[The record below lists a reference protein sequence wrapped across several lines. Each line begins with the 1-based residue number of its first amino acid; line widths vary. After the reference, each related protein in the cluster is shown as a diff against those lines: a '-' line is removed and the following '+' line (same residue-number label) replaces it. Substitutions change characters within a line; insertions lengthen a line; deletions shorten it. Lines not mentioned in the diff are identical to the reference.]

1 MSDTDEASKR
11 RYLAEVDKVLLYLRT
26 LFGPWTDEVDPNVM
40 ITGEGGR
47 AASAA
52 SSASVPASA
61 AKDRPS
67 RLWTKSCPRKLSAD
81 NLATGTGRTPTAAPP

>member
-52 SSASVPASA
+52 GAHWQSGTTENAVCCLLSVG
-61 AKDRPS
+61 RIFLRQS
-67 RLWTKSCPRKLSAD
+67 RA
-81 NLATGTGRTPTAAPP
+81 GTAAVAA